1 MKGRWIHRMEPINSR
16 LTKLMDSQFQARFH
30 EMQKEILED
39 KGVQKFLAEND
50 QLASREMVERG
61 LGKLYEY
68 VNQQHDCGR
77 CESVA
82 TCKNAINGFIPKLTI
97 IRGQID
103 VEYVPCQT
111 KRMED
116 ARRKAASMI
125 SSMHMPKDV
134 LKAKINDLDTSN
146 ESKKAIRAFA
156 ELFIQNVRH
165 TGNLPRTGYY
175 IYGNFGV
182 GKSFVLGAIANEL
195 ASMEIKTVMVYVPD
209 FLSEIKSSIQDQSLQ
224 EKVDFVKKAPVLMLD
239 DLGAEN
245 LSAWTR
251 DEIIGTIL
259 QYRMNEGLPVFITSN
274 YNYEQLENHFA
285 TTQKGEVDVLKAA
298 RIMERIKAL
307 TTDVEMIGENR
318 RLYQTD

>member
-1 MKGRWIHRMEPINSR
+1 MEPINNE
-16 LTKLMDSQFQARFH
+16 LNKMMDSQFQARYA
-30 EMQKEILED
+30 EMQREILEN

-50 QLASREMVERG
+50 QVANREMVERG

-68 VNQQHDCGR
+68 VNQQHDCSQ

-82 TCKNAINGFIPKLTI
+82 KCQNAINGFVPKLTI

-134 LKAKINDLDTSN
+134 LKAKISDLDTSN
-146 ESKKAIRAFA
+146 ESKKAIRTFA
-156 ELFIQNVRH
+156 ELLIQKIRN
-165 TGNLPRTGYY
+165 TGVLPRTGYY

-182 GKSFVLGAIANEL
+182 GKSYVLGAIANEL

-209 FLSEIKSSIQDQSLQ
+209 FLSELKSAIQDQTLQ
-224 EKVDFVKKAPVLMLD
+224 EKIDFVKKAPVLMLD

-259 QYRMNEGLPVFITSN
+259 QYRMNEGLPIFITSN
-274 YNYEQLENHFA
+274 YNYDQLETHFV
-285 TTQKGEVDVLKAA
+285 TTQKGEVDVIKAA

-307 TTDVEMIGENR
+307 TTDFEMVGENR
-318 RLYQTD
+318 RLYQMD

>member
-1 MKGRWIHRMEPINSR
+1 MEPINNE
-16 LTKLMDSQFQARFH
+16 LKKMMDSQFQARYD
-30 EMQKEILED
+30 EMQREILEN

-50 QLASREMVERG
+50 QVANREMVERG

-68 VNQQHDCGR
+68 VNQQHDCSQ

-82 TCKNAINGFIPKLTI
+82 TCKNAIKAINGFVPKLAI

-134 LKAKINDLDTSN
+134 LKAKISDVDTSN
-146 ESKKAIRAFA
+146 ESKKAIRTFA
-156 ELFIQNVRH
+156 ELFIQKVRN
-165 TGNLPRTGYY
+165 TGNLPKTGYY

-182 GKSFVLGAIANEL
+182 GKSYVLGAIANEL
-195 ASMEIKTVMVYVPD
+195 ATMEIKTVMVYVPD
-209 FLSEIKSSIQDQSLQ
+209 FLSELKSSIQDQSLQ
-224 EKVDFVKKAPVLMLD
+224 EKVEFVKKAPVLMLD

-245 LSAWTR
+245 LSQWTR

-259 QYRMNEGLPVFITSN
+259 QYRMNEGLPIFITSN
-274 YNYEQLENHFA
+274 FNYEQLENHFA
-285 TTQKGEVDVLKAA
+285 TTQKGEVDVIKAA

-307 TTDVEMIGENR
+307 TTDFEMIGENR
-318 RLYQTD
+318 RLYQAD

>member
-1 MKGRWIHRMEPINSR
+1 MEPINNE
-16 LTKLMDSQFQARFH
+16 LKKMMDSQFQARYA

-50 QLASREMVERG
+50 QIANREMVERG

-68 VNQQHDCGR
+68 VNLQHDCDQ

-82 TCKNAINGFIPKLTI
+82 TCKNAINGFVPKLTI

-134 LKAKINDLDTSN
+134 LKAKISDLDTSN
-146 ESKKAIRAFA
+146 ESKMAIRNFA
-156 ELFIQNVRH
+156 ELFIQNVRK
-165 TGNLPRTGYY
+165 TGILPRSGYY

-182 GKSFVLGAIANEL
+182 GKSYVLGAIANEL
-195 ASMEIKTVMVYVPD
+195 AKMEIKTVMVYVPD
-209 FLSEIKSSIQDQSLQ
+209 FLSELKSSIQDQSLQ
-224 EKVDFVKKAPVLMLD
+224 DKVDFVKRAPVLMLD

-259 QYRMNEGLPVFITSN
+259 QFRMNEGLPVFITSN
-274 YNYEQLENHFA
+274 YNYDQLENHFA
-285 TTQKGEVDVLKAA
+285 TTQKGEVDVIKAA

-307 TTDVEMIGENR
+307 TTDFEMIGENR
-318 RLYQTD
+318 RLYQG

>member
-1 MKGRWIHRMEPINSR
+1 MKERWIHRMEPINNR
-16 LTKLMDSQFQARFH
+16 LTKMMDSQFQARFN

-50 QLASREMVERG
+50 QIANREMVENG

-68 VNQQHDCGR
+68 VNLHHDCSQ

-97 IRGQID
+97 IRGKID
-103 VEYVPCQT
+103 VEYTPCQT
-111 KRMED
+111 KRLED
-116 ARRKAASMI
+116 ARRKSASMI

-134 LKAKINDLDTSN
+134 LKAKISDLDTSN
-146 ESKKAIRAFA
+146 ESKQAIQTFA
-156 ELFIQNVRH
+156 EMFIQKVKN
-165 TGNLPRTGYY
+165 TGNLPRMGYY

-209 FLSEIKSSIQDQSLQ
+209 FLSELKSSIQDQSLQ
-224 EKVDFVKKAPVLMLD
+224 DKVDFVKKAPVLMLD

-245 LSAWTR
+245 LSPWTR

-259 QYRMNEGLPVFITSN
+259 QFRMNEGLPVFITSN

-285 TTQKGEVDVLKAA
+285 TTQKGEVDVMKAA
-298 RIMERIKAL
+298 RIMERVRAL
-307 TTDVEMIGENR
+307 TTDFEMVGENR
-318 RLYQTD
+318 RLYHD

>member
-1 MKGRWIHRMEPINSR
+1 MKKRWIHNMEPINN
-16 LTKLMDSQFQARFH
+16 KLRNMMDSQFQTRYN
-30 EMQKEILED
+30 EMQKEILEYE
-39 KGVQKFLAEND
+39 GVQKFLAEND
-50 QLASREMVERG
+50 GIANREMVERG

-68 VNQQHDCGR
+68 VNQQHDCSH
-77 CESVA
+77 CESVV
-82 TCKNAINGFIPKLTI
+82 TCKNAINGFVPKLTI

-134 LKAKINDLDTSN
+134 LKAKISDLDASN
-146 ESKKAIRAFA
+146 ESKTAIRAFA
-156 ELFIQNVRH
+156 EMFIQNVRKS
-165 TGNLPRTGYY
+165 GNLPRTGYY
-175 IYGNFGV
+175 IFGNFGV

-209 FLSEIKSSIQDQSLQ
+209 FLSELKSSIQDQSLQ
-224 EKVDFVKKAPVLMLD
+224 EKIDFVKKAPVLMLD

-274 YNYEQLENHFA
+274 YNYDQLEKHFA
-285 TTQKGEVDVLKAA
+285 TTQKGEVDIMKAA
-298 RIMERIKAL
+298 RIMERVKAL
-307 TTDVEMIGENR
+307 TTDFEMIGENR
-318 RLYQTD
+318 RLYRG

>member
-1 MKGRWIHRMEPINSR
+1 MEPINNE
-16 LTKLMDSQFQARFH
+16 LKKMMDSQFQARYD
-30 EMQKEILED
+30 EMQREILENR
-39 KGVQKFLAEND
+39 GVQKFLAEND
-50 QLASREMVERG
+50 QVANREMVERG

-68 VNQQHDCGR
+68 VNQQHDCSQ

-82 TCKNAINGFIPKLTI
+82 TCKNAIQAINGFVPKLTV

-134 LKAKINDLDTSN
+134 LKAKISDLDTSN
-146 ESKKAIRAFA
+146 ESKKAIRTFA
-156 ELFIQNVRH
+156 ELFIQKVRN

-195 ASMEIKTVMVYVPD
+195 ATMEIKTVMVYVPD
-209 FLSEIKSSIQDQSLQ
+209 FLSELKSSIQDQSLQ
-224 EKVDFVKKAPVLMLD
+224 EKVEFVKKAPVLMLD

-245 LSAWTR
+245 LSQWTR

-274 YNYEQLENHFA
+274 FNYEQLENHFA
-285 TTQKGEVDVLKAA
+285 TTQKGEVDVIKAA
-298 RIMERIKAL
+298 RIMERIKSL
-307 TTDVEMIGENR
+307 TTDFVMVGENR
-318 RLYQTD
+318 RLYQAD

>member
-1 MKGRWIHRMEPINSR
+1 MEPINNE
-16 LTKLMDSQFQARFH
+16 LKKMMDSQFQARYN
-30 EMQKEILED
+30 EMQREILENR
-39 KGVQKFLAEND
+39 GVQKFLATND
-50 QLASREMVERG
+50 QVANREMVERG

-68 VNQQHDCGR
+68 VNQHHDCSQ

-82 TCKNAINGFIPKLTI
+82 ICKNAINGFVPKLTI

-134 LKAKINDLDTSN
+134 LKAKISDLDTSN
-146 ESKKAIRAFA
+146 ESKKAIRTFA
-156 ELFIQNVRH
+156 ELFIQKVRN

-195 ASMEIKTVMVYVPD
+195 ATMEIKTVMVYVPD
-209 FLSEIKSSIQDQSLQ
+209 FLSELKSSIQDQSLQ
-224 EKVDFVKKAPVLMLD
+224 EKIEFVKKAPVLMLD

-245 LSAWTR
+245 LSQWTR

-259 QYRMNEGLPVFITSN
+259 QFRMNEGLPIFITSN
-274 YNYEQLENHFA
+274 FNYEQLENHFA
-285 TTQKGEVDVLKAA
+285 TTQKGEVDVIKAA
-298 RIMERIKAL
+298 RIMERIKSL
-307 TTDVEMIGENR
+307 TTDFQMIGENR
-318 RLYQTD
+318 RLYQAD

>member
-1 MKGRWIHRMEPINSR
+1 MEPINNE
-16 LTKLMDSQFQARFH
+16 LKKMMDSQFQARYD
-30 EMQKEILED
+30 EMQREILENR
-39 KGVQKFLAEND
+39 GVQKFLAEND
-50 QLASREMVERG
+50 QVANREMVERG

-68 VNQQHDCGR
+68 VNQQHDCSQ

-82 TCKNAINGFIPKLTI
+82 TCKNAIKAINGFVPKLTV

-134 LKAKINDLDTSN
+134 LKAKISDLDTSN
-146 ESKKAIRAFA
+146 ESKKAIRTFA
-156 ELFIQNVRH
+156 ELFIQKVRN

-195 ASMEIKTVMVYVPD
+195 ATMEIKTVMVYVPD
-209 FLSEIKSSIQDQSLQ
+209 FLSELKSSIQDQSLQ
-224 EKVDFVKKAPVLMLD
+224 EKVEFVKKAPVLMLD

-245 LSAWTR
+245 LSQWTR

-274 YNYEQLENHFA
+274 FNYEQLENHFA
-285 TTQKGEVDVLKAA
+285 TTQKGEVDVIKAA
-298 RIMERIKAL
+298 RIMERIKSL
-307 TTDVEMIGENR
+307 TTDFEMIGENR
-318 RLYQTD
+318 RLYQAD

>member
-1 MKGRWIHRMEPINSR
+1 MQPINR
-16 LTKLMDSQFQARFH
+16 ELKKIMDSQFQSRYN
-30 EMQKEILED
+30 EMQKEILENQN
-39 KGVQKFLAEND
+39 VQKFLAEND
-50 QLASREMVERG
+50 QVANREMVERG

-68 VNQQHDCGR
+68 VNQHHDCSA

-82 TCKNAINGFIPKLTI
+82 LCKNAINGFIPKLTV

-103 VEYVPCQT
+103 LEYIPCQT

-116 ARRKAASMI
+116 NRRRAASMI

-134 LKAKINDLDTSN
+134 LKARIDDLDKSN
-146 ESKKAIRAFA
+146 PSKATISDVA
-156 ELFIQNVRH
+156 ELFIQKVRK
-165 TGNLPRTGYY
+165 TGELPKTGYY

-182 GKSFVLGAIANEL
+182 GKSYVLGAIANEL
-195 ASMEIKTVMVYVPD
+195 ATMEIKTVMVYVPD
-209 FLSEIKSSIQDQSLQ
+209 FLSELKSAIGDQTLS

-239 DLGAEN
+239 DIGAEN

-274 YNYEQLENHFA
+274 YDYDQLEKHFA
-285 TTQKGEVDVLKAA
+285 TTQKGEVDVMKAA
-298 RIMERIKAL
+298 RIMERVKAL
-307 TTDVEMIGENR
+307 TTDFEMIGENR
-318 RLYQTD
+318 RLYQD

>member
-1 MKGRWIHRMEPINSR
+1 MNERWIHSMEPINNR
-16 LTKLMDSQFQARFH
+16 LTRMMDSQFQARFD

-50 QLASREMVERG
+50 QIANREMVEKG

-68 VNQQHDCGR
+68 VNQHHDCSQ
-77 CESVA
+77 CDSVA
-82 TCKNAINGFIPKLTI
+82 TCKNAINGFVPKLTI
-97 IRGQID
+97 IRGKID
-103 VEYVPCQT
+103 VEYIPCQT
-111 KRMED
+111 KRLED

-134 LKAKINDLDTSN
+134 LKAKISDLDTSN
-146 ESKKAIRAFA
+146 ESKKAIQTFA
-156 ELFIQNVRH
+156 EMFIQKVKN
-165 TGNLPRTGYY
+165 TGTLPKMGYY

-209 FLSEIKSSIQDQSLQ
+209 FLSELKSSIQDQSLQ

-245 LSAWTR
+245 LSPWTR

-259 QYRMNEGLPVFITSN
+259 QYRMNEGLPIFITSN
-274 YNYEQLENHFA
+274 YNYDQLENHFA
-285 TTQKGEVDVLKAA
+285 TTQKGEVDVMKAA
-298 RIMERIKAL
+298 RIMERIRAL
-307 TTDVEMIGENR
+307 TTDFEMIGENR
-318 RLYQTD
+318 RLYHD